1 MTSLLAL
8 SGASLNPSLPD
19 RSTLV
24 IIDAQ
29 MEYVTG
35 RLPLAGVGPALDEIA
50 ALLALA
56 RKNGM
61 PVIHVAHHAAPGRP
75 LFDPAGPFAAI
86 APQAAPREGE
96 PVVIKSLP
104 NSFAGTDLLDRLKE
118 TGRPELIL
126 AGFMTHNCIY
136 ATAMSALDH
145 GYRST
150 IVAAATATRD
160 LGDVPADLVQ
170 RGTLAGLSDRAAI
183 VVPDHSGLW
192 QTNSIR

>member
-8 SGASLNPSLPD
+8 SGAPLNPSPLE
-19 RSTLV
+19 SSSLV

-35 RLPLAGVGPALDEIA
+35 GLKLAGIDSALDEIA

-56 RKNGM
+56 RENGM
-61 PVIHVAHHAAPGRP
+61 PIFHVVQNSLPGRG
-75 LFDPAGPFAAI
+75 LFEPTGPFVAT
-86 APQAAPREGE
+86 APQATPIKGE
-96 PVVIKSLP
+96 RIIRKTLP
-104 NSFAGTDLLDRLKE
+104 NSFAGTDLADSLKE

-126 AGFMTHNCIY
+126 AGFMTHNCLY

-160 LGDVPADLVQ
+160 LGEVPADAVQ

-183 VVPDHSGLW
+183 IVPDHSGL
-192 QTNSIR
+192 